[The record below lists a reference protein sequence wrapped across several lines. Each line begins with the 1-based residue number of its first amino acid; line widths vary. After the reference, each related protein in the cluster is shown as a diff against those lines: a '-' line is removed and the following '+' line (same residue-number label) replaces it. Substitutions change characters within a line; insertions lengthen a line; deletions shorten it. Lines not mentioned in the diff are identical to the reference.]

1 VIIIQRFV
9 CRVSNSP
16 ELRPVPKSAQFGA
29 TSAVRI
35 FDELLPLYTS
45 AFDMPQQSSQARVK
59 IRMPS
64 DVAQLHGKPLAGT
77 NVKVLHT
84 LTQPSSHRINF
95 FFHARDFVTNTDW
108 DKRRFRTR
116 TLCLAEANKNCVAFR
131 PVGDLPEVL
140 AAETRE
146 ASARGR

>member
-1 VIIIQRFV
+1 M
-9 CRVSNSP
+9 
-16 ELRPVPKSAQFGA
+16 PKRAQFGA

-35 FDELLPLYTS
+35 HDELLPLYTS
-45 AFDMPQQSSQARVK
+45 ALDMPQRSSQARVRV
-59 IRMPS
+59 RMPS

-77 NVKVLHT
+77 DVRVLHA

-95 FFHARDFVTNTDW
+95 FFHARNVVTNTDW
-108 DKRRFRTR
+108 DKRRHSKRYILSLFRTR